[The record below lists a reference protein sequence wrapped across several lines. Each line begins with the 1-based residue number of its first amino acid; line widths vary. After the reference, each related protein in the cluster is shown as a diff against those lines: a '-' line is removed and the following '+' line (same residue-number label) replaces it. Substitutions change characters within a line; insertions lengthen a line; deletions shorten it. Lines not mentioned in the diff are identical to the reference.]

1 MTLTLSFYEQR
12 YTKKSQLN
20 EREDISLLGVA
31 IHRGGYPEN
40 KTKLSNGVPGHP
52 AGQSERM
59 EQKVGREGEGTRE
72 EGRSDEGGGGEEPGE
87 VSESRGRHQANDV
100 CIGEVCTCM
109 YRRRVYMYV

>member
-1 MTLTLSFYEQR
+1 
-12 YTKKSQLN
+12 
-20 EREDISLLGVA
+20 
-31 IHRGGYPEN
+31 
-40 KTKLSNGVPGHP
+40 
-52 AGQSERM
+52 M

-109 YRRRVYMYV
+109 YRGSVYMYVQGLICSLSLSLFILYFYAFSLSYVLVYNNILLFSFIDQL